1 VTWLRSERGIETI
14 IFLLALAL
22 RLAWVGAIEWRGG
35 ALFGPD
41 APSYDTMAT
50 NLLAGNGLQME
61 SWGGLFLDPQ
71 QTVTV
76 RAFRPPLLPIVLA
89 GVYGVFGHQYW
100 AARVVMALLS
110 AATCIVVLRIA
121 RRLFGPT
128 PAAVAGL
135 LMAIYPKFVYYGGEP
150 VTETLCTLML
160 ALAVLVLLAAHD
172 GEGGLWRWLV
182 GGLLLGLGA
191 LSRSSLLAFP
201 AAAVLWVLVARRRKA
216 RALGQAGL
224 LLVGFLLAM
233 APWWIRNGNVFGH
246 FMPATTEGG
255 YTLWVTNNPRATG
268 GGHCFMPE
276 PPGTFEGM
284 GEYEIDRTFQRMGA
298 DYIREHPGHFLR
310 LAAAKFVDFWRLW
323 PHADEPGVGL
333 PAAIAAGLSFTPLL
347 LLALWGALVT
357 RARWRPLLLLYL
369 LFLYYTSLHMVYMSI
384 TRYRVPIEPYLIVLA
399 AAALVDLAGRARPRV
414 DK

>member
-1 VTWLRSERGIETI
+1 
-14 IFLLALAL
+14 
-22 RLAWVGAIEWRGG
+22 
-35 ALFGPD
+35 
-41 APSYDTMAT
+41 
-50 NLLAGNGLQME
+50 
-61 SWGGLFLDPQ
+61 
-71 QTVTV
+71 
-76 RAFRPPLLPIVLA
+76 
-89 GVYGVFGHQYW
+89 
-100 AARVVMALLS
+100 
-110 AATCIVVLRIA
+110 
-121 RRLFGPT
+121 
-128 PAAVAGL
+128 
-135 LMAIYPKFVYYGGEP
+135 
-150 VTETLCTLML
+150 
-160 ALAVLVLLAAHD
+160 
-172 GEGGLWRWLV
+172 
-182 GGLLLGLGA
+182 
-191 LSRSSLLAFP
+191 
-201 AAAVLWVLVARRRKA
+201 
-216 RALGQAGL
+216 
-224 LLVGFLLAM
+224 M